1 MRAAVLASALPKHF
15 TGGLDRAFFSFILY
29 SFPAYKL
36 VFVLFRSVSEAGTL
50 LSSDSNTE
58 DPARR
63 ALALRTH
70 ILQFQSAI
78 SAIERCRVPVIL
90 AAHGSVIGLGVD
102 IACACDIRYAS
113 SDAVFAI
120 KVSACQCTQLLRES
134 FVIPFPLC
142 I

>member
-1 MRAAVLASALPKHF
+1 MSAPSSLPLRFLNISLEDLTVCRFHLRPTFLLIFHF
-15 TGGLDRAFFSFILY
+15 H
-29 SFPAYKL
+29 
-36 VFVLFRSVSEAGTL
+36 SVTEAGAI
-50 LSSDSNTE
+50 LSSGSNTE

-63 ALALRTH
+63 ALSLRTH

-78 SAIERCRVPVIL
+78 SSIERCRVPVIL

-120 KVSACQCTQLLRES
+120 KVSTCARSLNTAQS
-134 FVIPFPLC
+134 
-142 I
+142 